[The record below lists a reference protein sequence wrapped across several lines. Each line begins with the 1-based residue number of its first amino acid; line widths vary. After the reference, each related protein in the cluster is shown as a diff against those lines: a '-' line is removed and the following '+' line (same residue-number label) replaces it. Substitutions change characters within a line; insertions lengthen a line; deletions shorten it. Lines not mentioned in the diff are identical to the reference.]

1 MSQATPETLAAK
13 VESLGETDLLPF
25 HELLDVEMVDEAL
38 KAEKVRF
45 NDRMYAP
52 IVTLCLFLS
61 QVIDPDHSCRA
72 SVARLIAWRA
82 FRGLPPCSEE
92 TGTYC
97 DARKR
102 WPVAVV
108 RRLVRGTALRG
119 EAEAPDS
126 WLWNGR
132 RVYLVDGTT
141 VSMPDT
147 PENQAAFPQARTQKA
162 GVGFPIARIA
172 VLIGLWTALVR
183 DLAMGPYKGKETG
196 ETALFRAML
205 DSLKSGDVV
214 VGDRCFSSY
223 FMLAELSRRGVDGVF
238 RMHQIRKCDFRR
250 GRFLGL
256 SDHVVGWAKPARP
269 SWMSEADYENYPDV
283 MRIRELKYKIT
294 VPGYRVNSLTVTTTL
309 LDADAYPASEL
320 ASLYGSLWNI
330 ETDLRSIKCHL
341 KMDVLRCKTSEMVE
355 KEVWVHMLAYNLIHR
370 TMARAASEAEVAPR
384 AVSFKGALQ
393 TMTAFQDA
401 LRWADKVDRPRL
413 WAVLLAAIAGHRV
426 GDRSGR
432 VEPRAIK
439 RRPKPHKLLTV
450 PRSEARKALQE
461 AA

>member
-1 MSQATPETLAAK
+1 MSQATPETLAAEVK
-13 VESLGETDLLPF
+13 SLGEADLLPF
-25 HELLDVEMVDEAL
+25 HELLSVEMVDAAL
-38 KAEKVRF
+38 EAEKVRF
-45 NDRMYAP
+45 HDCIYAP

-102 WPVAVV
+102 LPVAVV

-119 EAEAPDS
+119 QTEAPES
-126 WLWNGR
+126 WLWKGR

-147 PENQAAFPQARTQKA
+147 TENQATYPQARTQKA

-205 DSLKSGDVV
+205 DSLKAGDVV

-223 FMLAELSRRGVDGVF
+223 FLLAERSRRGVDGAF

-250 GRFLGL
+250 GRFLGQ

-269 SWMSEADYENYPDV
+269 SWMSEADYEKYPDV
-283 MRIRELKYKIT
+283 MQIRELKYKIT
-294 VPGYRVNSLTVTTTL
+294 VPGCRVNSLTVTTTL
-309 LDADAYPASEL
+309 LDADAYPATEM
-320 ASLYGSLWNI
+320 ASLYGSRWHI

-341 KMDVLRCKTSEMVE
+341 KMDVLRCKTPEMVE
-355 KEVWVHMLAYNLIHR
+355 KEVWVHMLAYNLIR
-370 TMARAASEAEVAPR
+370 RAMARAASEAGVGPR
-384 AVSFKGALQ
+384 EVSFKGALQ

-401 LRWADKVDRPRL
+401 LRWADREERPRL
-413 WAVLLAAIAGHRV
+413 WAALLAAIVGHHV
-426 GDRSGR
+426 GDRPGR

-439 RRPKPHKLLTV
+439 RRPKPHKLLSV
-450 PRSEARKALQE
+450 SRGEARKALME